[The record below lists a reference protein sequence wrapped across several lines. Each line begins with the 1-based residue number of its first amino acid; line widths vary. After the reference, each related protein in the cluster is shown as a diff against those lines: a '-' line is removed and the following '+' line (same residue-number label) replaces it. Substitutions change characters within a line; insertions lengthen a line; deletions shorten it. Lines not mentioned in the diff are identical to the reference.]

1 VNFNSLSPGEQVESS
16 LQPEWLRRLDAWRGL
31 LAQCSLKPS
40 RKNVHALR
48 SQTLRLRVALQQ
60 RLQERGGDS
69 VAADAFLRWN
79 REGKRLR
86 RALEPVR
93 DADVYLARL
102 NSLRSRLQGTE
113 DGATQPN
120 PRCLREISQLEGRL
134 KRQRQRRIGELA
146 AVIDARG
153 KRLNRLSR
161 EIETAL
167 QPRLP
172 STAHSTAQAAWGI
185 FERQAR
191 EIHELDSAN
200 LHTYRKRL
208 KQALYLAEI
217 SAATDPL
224 ARRLAADLK
233 KIHKAT
239 GEWHDWQAL
248 VLEAGRIL
256 PGHGK
261 QDGLLPALEELAEMA
276 LHRALV
282 QCRRCTARL
291 LKNGGESRPLPPR
304 KPVVSDPGLQFDG
317 ESYKVRIGC

>member
-1 VNFNSLSPGEQVESS
+1 MNFNSPSPSKQVESS

-31 LAQCSLKPS
+31 LARCTLKPS

-60 RLQERGGDS
+60 RLQERGADS
-69 VAADAFLRWN
+69 AAADAFRRWN
-79 REGKRLR
+79 KEGKRLR

-102 NSLRSRLQGTE
+102 NSLRSRLQGSE

-120 PRCLREISQLEGRL
+120 PRCLREISKLEGRL
-134 KRQRQRRIGELA
+134 KRQRQRGIGELA
-146 AVIDARG
+146 VVIEARG
-153 KRLNRLSR
+153 KRLNRLSG
-161 EIETAL
+161 EIEMAM

-172 STAHSTAQAAWGI
+172 STAHSTAQAAWEI

-191 EIHELDSAN
+191 EIHEFDSSN

-224 ARRLAADLK
+224 AGRLAADFK
-233 KIHKAT
+233 KIHKAA
-239 GEWHDWQAL
+239 GEWHDWQELARK
-248 VLEAGRIL
+248 ANRIL
-256 PGHGK
+256 PGRGK
-261 QDGLLPALEELAEMA
+261 QDGLLSVLEALAEKA
-276 LHRALV
+276 LHRALG

-291 LKNGGESRPLPPR
+291 LKNGGETRPLPPR
-304 KPVVSDPGLQFDG
+304 KPVVSETGLQFDS
-317 ESYKVRIGC
+317 EFRKVRISR

>member
-31 LAQCSLKPS
+31 LARCTLKPS

-79 REGKRLR
+79 KEGKRLR

-102 NSLRSRLQGTE
+102 SSLRSRLQGPE

-134 KRQRQRRIGELA
+134 KRQRQRGIGELV

-153 KRLNRLSR
+153 KRLNRLSG
-161 EIETAL
+161 EIEMAL

-172 STAHSTAQAAWGI
+172 STAHSTAQAAWEI

-191 EIHELDSAN
+191 EIHEFDSAN

-224 ARRLAADLK
+224 AGRLAADFK
-233 KIHKAT
+233 KIHKAA
-239 GEWHDWQAL
+239 GEWHDWQELARKTN
-248 VLEAGRIL
+248 RIL

-261 QDGLLPALEELAEMA
+261 QDGLLSVLEALAEKA
-276 LHRALV
+276 LHRALG

-291 LKNGGESRPLPPR
+291 LKNGEETQLLPPR
-304 KPVVSDPGLQFDG
+304 KPVVSETGLQFDS
-317 ESYKVRIGC
+317 EFRKVRISR

>member
-1 VNFNSLSPGEQVESS
+1 MNFNSLSPGEQVESS

-31 LAQCSLKPS
+31 LAQCTLKPT

-48 SQTLRLRVALQQ
+48 SQTLCLRVALQQ
-60 RLQERGGDS
+60 RLQERGGDF
-69 VAADAFLRWN
+69 VAADAFRRWN
-79 REGKRLR
+79 KEGKRLR

-102 NSLRSRLQGTE
+102 SSLRSHLQGSE
-113 DGATQPN
+113 DGAMQPN
-120 PRCLREISQLEGRL
+120 PRSLREISQLEGRL
-134 KRQRQRRIGELA
+134 KRQRQRGIGELA
-146 AVIDARG
+146 AVIEARG
-153 KRLNRLSR
+153 KRLNRLSG
-161 EIETAL
+161 EIETVL

-172 STAHSTAQAAWGI
+172 SMAHSTAQAAWEI
-185 FERQAR
+185 FARQAR

-217 SAATDPL
+217 SAATDPP
-224 ARRLAADLK
+224 AGRLAADFK

-239 GEWHDWQAL
+239 GEWHDWQTL

-261 QDGLLPALEELAEMA
+261 QDGLLRVLKALAEKA
-276 LHRALV
+276 LHRALG
-282 QCRRCTARL
+282 QCRRFTARL
-291 LKNGGESRPLPPR
+291 LKNGGETRPLPPR
-304 KPVVSDPGLQFDG
+304 KPVVSDTGLQFDG
-317 ESYKVRIGC
+317 ESRKVRISR

>member
-1 VNFNSLSPGEQVESS
+1 VNFNSPSPSEQSS

-31 LAQCSLKPS
+31 LARCTLKPS

-60 RLQERGGDS
+60 RLQERGVNS
-69 VAADAFLRWN
+69 AAADALRRWN
-79 REGKRLR
+79 KEGKRLR

-102 NSLRSRLQGTE
+102 NSLRSRLQGAE
-113 DGATQPN
+113 DSATQPN
-120 PRCLREISQLEGRL
+120 PRYLREISKLEGRL
-134 KRQRQRRIGELA
+134 KRQRQRGIGELV
-146 AVIDARG
+146 AVIEARG
-153 KRLNRLSR
+153 KRLNRLSG
-161 EIETAL
+161 EIEMAM

-191 EIHELDSAN
+191 EIHEFDSSN

-224 ARRLAADLK
+224 AGRLATDFK
-233 KIHKAT
+233 KINKAA

-261 QDGLLPALEELAEMA
+261 QDGLLSVLEALAEKA
-276 LHRALV
+276 LHRALG

-291 LKNGGESRPLPPR
+291 LKNGGETRPLPPR
-304 KPVVSDPGLQFDG
+304 KPVVSETGLQFDS
-317 ESYKVRIGC
+317 EFRKVRISR

>member
-1 VNFNSLSPGEQVESS
+1 M
-16 LQPEWLRRLDAWRGL
+16 
-31 LAQCSLKPS
+31 
-40 RKNVHALR
+40 
-48 SQTLRLRVALQQ
+48 ALQQ
-60 RLQERGGDS
+60 RLQERGVNS
-69 VAADAFLRWN
+69 AAADALRRWN
-79 REGKRLR
+79 KEGKRLR

-102 NSLRSRLQGTE
+102 NSLRSRLQGAE
-113 DGATQPN
+113 DSATQPN
-120 PRCLREISQLEGRL
+120 PRYLREISKLEGRL
-134 KRQRQRRIGELA
+134 KRQRQRGIGELV
-146 AVIDARG
+146 AVIEARG
-153 KRLNRLSR
+153 KRLNRLSG
-161 EIETAL
+161 EIEMAM

-191 EIHELDSAN
+191 EIHEFDSSN

-224 ARRLAADLK
+224 AGRLATDFK
-233 KIHKAT
+233 KINKAA

-261 QDGLLPALEELAEMA
+261 QDGLLSVLEALAEKA
-276 LHRALV
+276 LHRALG

-291 LKNGGESRPLPPR
+291 LKNGGETRPLPPR
-304 KPVVSDPGLQFDG
+304 KPVVSETGLQFDS
-317 ESYKVRIGC
+317 EFRKVRISR